1 MANEEVYPLVYSHI
15 HVMIVA
21 APHFEVR
28 AEHHYLYPI
37 PRIVFKLLQ
46 YTSTWLTSP
55 VNSVKLMLT
64 LLLSLASKPKK
75 ASLAKKA
82 ELETKRRTVTV
93 IDVASVGTWL
103 EIVSQVDYRKS

>member
-1 MANEEVYPLVYSHI
+1 
-15 HVMIVA
+15 
-21 APHFEVR
+21 
-28 AEHHYLYPI
+28 
-37 PRIVFKLLQ
+37 
-46 YTSTWLTSP
+46 
-55 VNSVKLMLT
+55 MLT